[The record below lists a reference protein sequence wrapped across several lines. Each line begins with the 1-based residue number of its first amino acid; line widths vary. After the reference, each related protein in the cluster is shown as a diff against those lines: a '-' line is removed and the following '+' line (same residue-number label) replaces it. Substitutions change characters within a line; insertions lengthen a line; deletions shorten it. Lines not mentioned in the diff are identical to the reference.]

1 MARWKRRGIAGIG
14 LLLAAG
20 MAFPVYGTRQD
31 VDAAK
36 KEASALEEEKKK
48 TEQLL
53 LGLQGQK
60 DDTAEYIR
68 QLDYSLEDL
77 GNELELLNSQIQSK
91 EEEITI
97 TQLQL
102 TEAKQTEEKQYA
114 SMKLRIKYMYEKG
127 DTTFLD
133 LLIESK
139 DFAQLLNRAEYISKI
154 SEYDRNQLNA
164 YAATKQAIAEHEM
177 VLENE
182 QQELMAYQESTQA
195 KQASMELLL
204 QAKQEELAVY
214 EGKIVSA
221 QNQIDEYEKN
231 IADQE
236 ERIRQLEEEIR
247 RKEEEAR
254 RREEEERKKAQET
267 GNSYTTADL
276 GNIKFIWPCPSSAR
290 ITSDFGNRSSPMEG
304 ASTNHQGID
313 IGASTG
319 SSIVAAAGGVVSIA
333 AYSYS
338 AGNYVMISH
347 GGGIFTVYMHCSK
360 LNVSAGQTV
369 EQGQVIGAVG
379 STGFSTGPHLHFG
392 IRSGGVYV
400 NPSLYVSP

>member
-1 MARWKRRGIAGIG
+1 MKPWKRMGIAGMG

-20 MAFPVYGTRQD
+20 IVFPVYGTNQEI
-31 VDAAK
+31 DAAK

-48 TEQLL
+48 TEQILS
-53 LGLQGQK
+53 GLEGQK
-60 DDTAEYIR
+60 HDVAEYIR
-68 QLDYSLEDL
+68 QLDVNLE
-77 GNELELLNSQIQSK
+77 ELEKEQEVLNGQIQLK
-91 EEEITI
+91 EEEIAA
-97 TQLQL
+97 TQIQL
-102 TEAKQTEEKQYA
+102 EEAKQTEEKQYA

-127 DTTFLD
+127 DTSFLD

-154 SEYDRNQLNA
+154 SEYDRKQLDV
-164 YAATKQAIAEHEM
+164 YQATKQAIAQQEE

-182 QQELMAYQESTQA
+182 RQELMAFQASVQA
-195 KQASMELLL
+195 KQASVELLL
-204 QAKQEELAVY
+204 QAKQEELVRY
-214 EGKIVSA
+214 EGKIASA
-221 QNQIDEYEKN
+221 QDQIAEYQKN
-231 IADQE
+231 IAAQE
-236 ERIRQLEEEIR
+236 EKIRQLEEEIK

-254 RREEEERKKAQET
+254 RREEEERKKAQAQ

-290 ITSDFGNRSSPMEG
+290 ITSGFGNRTSPMEG
-304 ASTNHQGID
+304 ASANHQGID

-319 SSIVAAAGGVVSIA
+319 SSIVAAAKGVVSIA

-360 LNVSAGQTV
+360 LDVSAGQTV

-400 NPSLYVSP
+400 NPSFYVSP